1 MTNHTTYIIRQQDIN
16 AAITFIDHQLSKNS
30 GWLVETESLRM
41 VAEQEYHQARIEH
54 ANFNAWCQ
62 KWLNKSRWAE
72 IKQAIF
78 LARDQQEVK
87 SKYIEP
93 HKMIS
98 VTHQAWQILS
108 EIALQDQATLSE
120 VIINRLG
127 GNNAVVSQPRK
138 SRYNL
143 TS

>member
-1 MTNHTTYIIRQQDIN
+1 MANHTYIIRQQDIN
-16 AAITFIDHQLSKNS
+16 AAITFIDRQLNKNPE
-30 GWLVETESLRM
+30 WLDETESLRM
-41 VAEQEYHQARIEH
+41 IAEQEYLQARIEQ

-62 KWLNKSRWAE
+62 KWLNENQWAE
-72 IKQAIF
+72 IKQAIC
-78 LARDQQEVK
+78 LARGRQEIK
-87 SKYIEP
+87 SRYIEP
-93 HKMIS
+93 DKMIS

-108 EIALQDQATLSE
+108 AIALQDQVTLSE

-127 GNNAVVSQPRK
+127 GNNAVVSQPPK